1 MLKVFLTSIMML
13 FLSFAPFVHAET
25 ILDDEQQF
33 NVQLIEKWA
42 RYYHQDVNFCKA
54 IGWVESKYYSMA
66 YYNAKSEW
74 NNEYW
79 ISRGVM
85 QVQFDTAKKYYPR
98 IRKPED
104 VYAEWG
110 IIAGIKYIR
119 YLFKTYPLMTKAQIA
134 QIYNAGEEQFFDPEK
149 PVRSQGY
156 VRKLHKAYHRGNFK
170 DDLDNDPSGRIKY
183 YFPNSFNEMQSI
195 EVERKEDPTEEYAP
209 NPFFSLT
216 I

>member
-13 FLSFAPFVHAET
+13 FLCFAPFVHAET

-149 PVRSQGY
+149 PVHSQKY
-156 VRKLHKAYHRGNFK
+156 VRIMHKAYKRFGFK
-170 DDLDNDPSGRIKY
+170 DDLNDEPSVRIKY
-183 YFPNSFNEMQSI
+183 YPENPVDPPTATS
-195 EVERKEDPTEEYAP
+195 KEEDEEDIQTLLL
-209 NPFFSLT
+209 SL
-216 I
+216 